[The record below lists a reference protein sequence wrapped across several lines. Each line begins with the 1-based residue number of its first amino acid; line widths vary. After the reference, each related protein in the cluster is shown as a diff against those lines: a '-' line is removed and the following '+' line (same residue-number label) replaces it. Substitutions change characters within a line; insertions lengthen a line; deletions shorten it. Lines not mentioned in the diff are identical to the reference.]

1 MKEGFIMNLKNLQ
14 LKLNFLN
21 KSREICG
28 YNNFTEKVYRQLSSE
43 LPIDLHLDLQ
53 MWTNKYAI
61 VDRFG
66 AAVLL

>member
-1 MKEGFIMNLKNLQ
+1 MNLKSLQ

-21 KSREICG
+21 KARKICG

-43 LPIDLHLDLQ
+43 LPIDLYLDLQ
-53 MWTNKYAI
+53 MRTNKYAI